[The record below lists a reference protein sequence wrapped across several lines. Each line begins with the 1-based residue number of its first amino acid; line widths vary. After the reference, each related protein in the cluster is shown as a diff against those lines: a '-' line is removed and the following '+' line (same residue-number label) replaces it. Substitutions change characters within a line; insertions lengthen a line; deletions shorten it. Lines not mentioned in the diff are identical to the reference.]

1 MSETKRVF
9 VCGIEQESN
18 SFNPIFMPLDKFHCQ
33 SADKSNY
40 GKGAGAYKVFNEN
53 GIECVYGTHMTANS
67 SAPVKNEVVNYFLD
81 NTLSQISAA
90 GRLDGV
96 FLLLHGATMSESIDD
111 VCGHICEKIREAV
124 GEEIPIAASFDL
136 HANITEKMMEN
147 VDYVSGYWE
156 YPHIDQLRT
165 GLRCATLLCQHLNG
179 NKLFMARAALPLMA
193 PAHAYTTVRG
203 ALKKLNE
210 KAQAMVAEGKIEDY
224 TLFQV
229 QPWLDAPYVESCVI
243 VVAKDEKTAKDVA
256 NELAKNIFD
265 SKEELQGT
273 PLFTPAEVIEKALAN
288 KSGKP
293 VILVDSA
300 DSVGAGSTGD
310 SAQVLEELLPF
321 ADKIRAAVAF
331 VDAPA
336 TEKAFALGVGNTA
349 VFTLG
354 ATVSPKL
361 SKPITVEAKVRSL
374 HSGSYLRR
382 GPIFKGGPVS
392 FGKTAVLE
400 IGKILVRI
408 SNLPGVGGD
417 RNHYEACGIIVDE
430 LDLVSVKACTSF
442 RAGYEDFA
450 AEICNTGTAGAA
462 CPVLSQLPYERLPKP
477 TYPFEKISESDIK
490 PAKIYR

>member
-1 MSETKRVF
+1 MSEIKRVF

-18 SFNPIFMPLDKFHCQ
+18 SFNPVFMSLERFHRQ

-40 GKGAGAYKVFNEN
+40 GKGGGAYKVFNEN
-53 GIECVYGTHMTANS
+53 NIECVYGIHMTANS
-67 SAPVKNEVVNYFLD
+67 SAPVKDEVVNYFLD
-81 NTLSQISAA
+81 DTLAKISSA
-90 GRLDGV
+90 GKLDGV

-111 VCGHICEKIREAV
+111 VCGHICEAIRGVV
-124 GEEIPIAASFDL
+124 GEDIPIAASFDL
-136 HANITEKMMEN
+136 HANITEKMVKN

-156 YPHIDQLRT
+156 YPHIDQLST
-165 GLRCATLLCQHLNG
+165 GIRCATLLCQHLNG
-179 NKLFMARAALPLMA
+179 NKLFMARAALPVMA

-210 KAQAMVAEGKIEDY
+210 KAQAMISDEKIEDY
-224 TLFQV
+224 TMFQV
-229 QPWLDAPYVESCVI
+229 QPWLDAPCVESTVI
-243 VVAKDEKTAKDVA
+243 VVAKDKKTATDVA
-256 NELAKNIFD
+256 DELAKNIFD

-273 PLFTPAEVIEKALAN
+273 PLFTPAEVIETALAN

-310 SAQVLEELLPF
+310 SAEVLEALLPF
-321 ADKIRAAVAF
+321 ADKLKSAVAF

-336 TEKAFALGVGNTA
+336 TEKAFALGVGSTA

-361 SKPITVEAKVRSL
+361 SKPVTVEAKVRSL
-374 HSGSYLRR
+374 HSGSYIRR

-400 IGKILVRI
+400 VGKIFVRI
-408 SNLPGVGGD
+408 SDLPGVGGD

-442 RAGYEDFA
+442 RAGYEDIA

-462 CPVLSQLPYERLPKP
+462 CPVLSQLPYAKLPKP
-477 TYPFEKISESDIK
+477 TYPFEEISESDIK